1 MKTDPPKLQTRP
13 IRMAALARLSGV
25 PAATIKHYL
34 REGLLPQPEL
44 KTGRNMAFYDASLAE
59 RIKQIKTLQREHF
72 LPLRVIK
79 SVLEGSASEA
89 DDAETAAAI
98 QRALAS
104 MESKDV
110 RTRGQ
115 LVASGAPAEDLALL
129 EGLGIITARNAGGQD
144 TFSGDDLTLLRLL
157 GTSRRAGITREMLP
171 PDIVASY
178 IQAISELVRME
189 LDMFRV
195 GVVPRAGENLAA
207 ITDAATRLSEQLVV
221 LIRRKMLLPTLDA
234 LVKAHAADPPPAQAA
249 DARRPRRRAPAGV
262 SRSKRNPKNPKERS

>member
-1 MKTDPPKLQTRP
+1 MKTSSPPQPRP

-34 REGLLPQPEL
+34 REGLLPQPQL

-59 RIKQIKTLQREHF
+59 RIKQIKMLQREHF

-79 SVLEGSASEA
+79 SVLEGSPSEV
-89 DDAETAAAI
+89 DDAETAAAV

-110 RTRGQ
+110 RTRAQ
-115 LVASGAPAEDLALL
+115 LVASGAPPADLALL
-129 EGLGIITARNAGGQD
+129 EGLGIITAKSVGGQD
-144 TFSGDDLTLLRLL
+144 TFSGDDLTLLRVL

-178 IQAISELVRME
+178 MQAIRELVRME
-189 LDMFRV
+189 LEMFRV
-195 GVVPRAGENLAA
+195 GVVPHAGKSLAA

-221 LIRRKMLLPTLDA
+221 LIRRKMLLPTLQS
-234 LVKAHAADPPPAQAA
+234 LVQAQAA
-249 DARRPRRRAPAGV
+249 TPAVEQTVAVRSPRRRAAVGAA
-262 SRSKRNPKNPKERS
+262 RSKRNSKKERS

>member
-1 MKTDPPKLQTRP
+1 MKTDPQLRTRP

-59 RIKQIKTLQREHF
+59 RIKKIKTLQREHF

-79 SVLEGSASEA
+79 SVLEGRVSDV

-104 MESKDV
+104 MESKDE
-110 RTRGQ
+110 RTRAQ

-129 EGLGIITARNAGGQD
+129 EGLGIITAKNTGGED

-178 IQAISELVRME
+178 IQAIGELVRME
-189 LDMFRV
+189 LEMFRV
-195 GVVPRAGENLAA
+195 GVVPRAADNLAA

-234 LVKAHAADPPPAQAA
+234 LVKARDAGNPPERAAT
-249 DARRPRRRAPAGV
+249 ARRPRMRAHAGA
-262 SRSKRNPKNPKERS
+262 SRPKKNRKKERS

>member
-1 MKTDPPKLQTRP
+1 MKAATKLPTRP
-13 IRMAALARLSGV
+13 VRMAALARLSGV

-34 REGLLPQPEL
+34 REGLLPQPAL
-44 KTGRNMAFYDASLAE
+44 RTARNTAFYDASLAE

-79 SVLEGSASEA
+79 SVLEGRVSDVE
-89 DDAETAAAI
+89 DAETRAAI
-98 QRALAS
+98 QRALTS

-110 RTRGQ
+110 RTRDQ
-115 LVASGAPAEDLALL
+115 LLASGAPADDLALL
-129 EGLGIITARNAGGQD
+129 ERLGIITAKDVGGED

-178 IQAISELVRME
+178 VQAIQELVRME
-189 LDMFRV
+189 LELFRV
-195 GVVPRAGENLAA
+195 GVAPRAGENLAA

-221 LIRRKMLLPTLDA
+221 LIRRKLLLPTLEA
-234 LVKAHAADPPPAQAA
+234 LV
-249 DARRPRRRAPAGV
+249 
-262 SRSKRNPKNPKERS
+262 NPKEKAS

>member
-1 MKTDPPKLQTRP
+1 MKPDPTLPTRP

-34 REGLLPQPEL
+34 REGLLPQPSQ

-79 SVLEGSASEA
+79 SVLEGRPSEV
-89 DDAETAAAI
+89 DDAETAAVI

-104 MESKDV
+104 MESKDI
-110 RTRGQ
+110 RTRAQ
-115 LVASGAPAEDLALL
+115 LLASGAPAEDLALL
-129 EGLGIITARNAGGQD
+129 ERLGIITARNAGGED

-157 GTSRRAGITREMLP
+157 GMSRRAGITREMLP

-178 IQAISELVRME
+178 IQAIGELVRME
-189 LDMFRV
+189 LEMFRV

-234 LVKAHAADPPPAQAA
+234 LVKAHVADSPPEQASP
-249 DARRPRRRAPAGV
+249 ARRRRMRAPAGV
-262 SRSKRNPKNPKERS
+262 SRSKKNWKKKREAS